1 MLKLLIV
8 DDSALMRRLLVQ
20 LFRASGEFQVEVARD
35 GNEAVALNASFAPD
49 VVTLDINMPVM
60 DGLTAL
66 ALMMQQRPVPV
77 VMLSSLTEQGA
88 LATFE
93 ALNLG
98 ALDYIAKPSGSI
110 SLSLDTVGSELIEK
124 VRAAAR
130 TRLPR
135 AWLRRGAAVM
145 DAAASKPAAAPAR
158 PVRKLSPASAGG
170 TAAAMCA
177 DKSPEKS
184 VNPAA
189 GAAEG
194 VVLIGV
200 STGGP
205 RALEEVLPRLPASF
219 AWPIVVAQHMPGS
232 FTGPFAQ
239 RLNGLCALNVCEAVQ
254 PMALVPGNVYV
265 ARGGADVVLTRRAGV
280 LTVMPKPEDRSQ
292 LWHPSVTL
300 LGRSALACV
309 APQQLVAVMLT
320 GMGNDGAEAFAEI
333 RRQGGRTLAEAEETA
348 VVYGMPGELVARG
361 GASMVLP
368 LEQIAA
374 QLKNWIR

>member
-8 DDSALMRRLLVQ
+8 DDSALMRRLLQQ
-20 LFRASGEFQVEVARD
+20 LFKASGEFRVEVARD
-35 GNEAVALNASFAPD
+35 GVEAVALNTSFEPD
-49 VVTLDINMPVM
+49 VVTLDINMPEM

-110 SLSLDTVGSELIEK
+110 SLSLDMVGAELLDKVRSAARSRLSRGWMRRQALAPVSARAGQVGSLTSAAK
-124 VRAAAR
+124 VSSVAGGVPAATATAGAR
-130 TRLPR
+130 T
-135 AWLRRGAAVM
+135 A
-145 DAAASKPAAAPAR
+145 
-158 PVRKLSPASAGG
+158 
-170 TAAAMCA
+170 
-177 DKSPEKS
+177 
-184 VNPAA
+184 
-189 GAAEG
+189 G

-219 AWPIVVAQHMPGS
+219 PWPVVVAQHMPGS
-232 FTGPFAQ
+232 FTGPFAA
-239 RLNGLCALNVCEAVQ
+239 RLNGLCALNVCEAAQ
-254 PMALVPGNVYV
+254 PMAVSAGNVYI
-265 ARGGADVVLTRRAGV
+265 ARGGADVVLCRRNGV
-280 LTVMPKPEDRSQ
+280 LTVMPKPEDRAQ

-300 LGRSALACV
+300 LARSALACV

-368 LEQIAA
+368 LDGIAA
-374 QLKNWIR
+374 QLKNWLRQETSWG